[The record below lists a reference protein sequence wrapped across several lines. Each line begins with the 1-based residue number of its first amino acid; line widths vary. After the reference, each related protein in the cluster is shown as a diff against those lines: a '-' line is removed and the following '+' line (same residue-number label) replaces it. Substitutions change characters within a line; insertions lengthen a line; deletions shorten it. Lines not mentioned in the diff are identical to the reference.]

1 MACGTPVIG
10 SNVGGI
16 KFSVLD
22 GETGY
27 LVPPANAG
35 ALADKLSLLLN
46 DAELCSTMSR
56 NALSRVHELF
66 TWEKVCNELGALYGQ
81 VIGSVYAL
89 KNIDYKIGKAV

>member
-1 MACGTPVIG
+1 M
-10 SNVGGI
+10 
-16 KFSVLD
+16 
-22 GETGY
+22 
-27 LVPPANAG
+27 
-35 ALADKLSLLLN
+35 N
-46 DAELCSTMSR
+46 DADLCGMMSR